1 MTTPARRERQV
12 FAETLLAAGPDAPT
26 LCDGWTTRDL
36 AAHIIARDRRP
47 DSVPGI
53 AIKALSGH
61 TKRIQDEIAAGDW
74 SRLVSDVRDGPRAW
88 SPTRVDIVERAVNTA
103 EFFVHHEDVLRA
115 QPGWQPRDLDADL
128 VRDLH
133 GALRRSARLL
143 ARKSPAGIVL
153 RPDGHPDILANARQP
168 AVVVSGPVPELLLWI
183 FGRQANAR
191 VEYEGPDDLVAAVR
205 TASFGI

>member
-115 QPGWQPRDLDADL
+115 QPGWQPRDLDAEL

-183 FGRQANAR
+183 FGRQAHAR